1 MRWRRRATASSITA
15 FGFAVLFLAVIAK
28 LADATILQPLLRTG
42 RSSQSL
48 LCSRRRKPLKRPQLG
63 QRAMITDR
71 NGQILAISLPT
82 VAVFADP
89 RQVIDPADVAHRA
102 EAGSAAAR

>member
-1 MRWRRRATASSITA
+1 MA
-15 FGFAVLFLAVIAK
+15 
-28 LADATILQPLLRTG
+28 
-42 RSSQSL
+42 
-48 LCSRRRKPLKRPQLG
+48 

-89 RQVIDPADVAHRA
+89 RQIIDPADAAHEA
-102 EAGSAAAR
+102 EAGAAAAG